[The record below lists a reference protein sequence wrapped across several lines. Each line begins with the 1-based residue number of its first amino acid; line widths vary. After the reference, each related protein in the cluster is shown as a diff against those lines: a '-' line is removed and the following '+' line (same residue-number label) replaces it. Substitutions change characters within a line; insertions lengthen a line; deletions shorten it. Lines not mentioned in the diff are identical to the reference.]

1 MSNDGQAADTL
12 SSPNLSGL
20 DAFAFAPE
28 RVEKPWGYEL
38 VWALSED
45 YCGKILFVRAGEQ
58 LSLQFHKAKDETI
71 YVQRGRI
78 ELEIGAPGV
87 AVRDS
92 EVVVAGASYRIKP
105 GMVHRWRA
113 LEDSIVLE
121 ASTPQLDDVV
131 RLEDEYGRQS
141 T

>member
-1 MSNDGQAADTL
+1 MTL
-12 SSPNLSGL
+12 SSPNLRGL
-20 DAFAFAPE
+20 DVFAFTPE
-28 RVEKPWGYEL
+28 RVDKPWGYEL

-45 YCGKILFVRAGEQ
+45 YCGKILFVRAGER
-58 LSLQFHKAKDETI
+58 LSLQFHKVKDETI
-71 YVQRGRI
+71 YVQQGRI
-78 ELEIGAPGV
+78 ELEIAAPGE
-87 AVRDS
+87 AVRDC

-131 RLEDEYGRQS
+131 RLEDEYGRKGM
-141 T
+141 